1 VTVGGYETAATSK
14 EPAETKADALQ
25 QELNIIQKEH
35 GKQGELVQE
44 IQSTKLAL
52 VEQQELQQSQIQQ
65 LQNKKE
71 EISKEFAKT
80 KEQLESLNQE
90 LKEELKTRSEEIFQ
104 LQIAKTTRPKT
115 TTKRRCLPSTGH

>member
-1 VTVGGYETAATSK
+1 M
-14 EPAETKADALQ
+14 
-25 QELNIIQKEH
+25 
-35 GKQGELVQE
+35 QE

-52 VEQQELQQSQIQQ
+52 VEQQKLQQSQIQQ
-65 LQNKKE
+65 LQNEKE

-115 TTKRRCLPSTGH
+115 TTKRCCPPSTGH